1 MIYLFYQD
9 KHFRIRL
16 VVLFI
21 TLLLIAVILKVF
33 YIQVFQ
39 YQKLNSLANDLWQ
52 RNLPITADRG
62 LILDRNGK
70 VLASNITTTSL
81 YLVPNQIKDKETV
94 AKTLSEILKVSYEE
108 MYKHVSKK
116 TSIERVHPEGRQL
129 SFEIADK
136 INSYNYD
143 GVYLLKEA
151 KRYYPYNE
159 LLSHVL
165 GYVGIDSQGLSGLE
179 LKYDKELTGT
189 SGSIKYYSDA
199 KGNRLKKAEEYTEPT
214 SGNNIYLTIDL
225 DLQQAIERELDNAV
239 DKYNPEHALAIAMNP
254 KTGEILGMSSRPS
267 YNPNDYQTYT
277 QEVLSRNL
285 PIWMTYEPGS
295 TMKITTLASAIN
307 ENVVNLFTDTFY
319 DSGSVNVDGATIHC
333 WKAGG
338 HGAQTFLNVV
348 ENSCNPG
355 FVNLGFRL
363 GKEKLFKYIHNLG
376 FGEKTGIDLTGEATG
391 ILFNLDKVGNVE
403 LATTAFGQGVS
414 VTPIQQV
421 RSVSAIVNGG
431 TLYQPYIVKR
441 IENTTTKE
449 TISEVNPIAIRRV
462 ISEETSSLVR
472 FALENVVAHGSG
484 RNAYIENYRI
494 GGKTGTAQKV
504 SNGRYMVG
512 NYILSFI
519 GFLPADDPEIVLYV
533 AIDNPKGVTQYGGVV
548 AAPIAKAIFQSY
560 IAKNNISKSKET
572 IPKTYNWM
580 DTKYSILPSVIG
592 KTIKEA
598 NSILKNY
605 KIEYSGDGDK
615 IIYQSPEP
623 DYYVADD
630 STVKLML
637 GD

>member
-1 MIYLFYQD
+1 MFYQD

-16 VVLFI
+16 VVLFV

-52 RNLPITADRG
+52 RNLPITPDRG

-81 YLVPNQIKDKETV
+81 YLVPNQIKNKEEV
-94 AKTLSEILKVSYEE
+94 AKTLSEILEVPYDE
-108 MYKHVSKK
+108 MYKHVSKR

-143 GVYLLKEA
+143 GIYLLKEA
-151 KRYYPYNE
+151 KRYYPYND

-165 GYVGIDSQGLSGLE
+165 GYVGIDNQGLSGLE
-179 LKYDKELTGT
+179 LKYNEELTGT

-199 KGNRLKKAEEYTEPT
+199 KGNRLNKAEEYKEAI
-214 SGNNIYLTIDL
+214 SGNNVYLTIDL
-225 DLQQAIERELDNAV
+225 DLQQSVERELDNAV
-239 DKYNPEHALAIAMNP
+239 AKYNPEHALAIAINP
-254 KTGEILGMSSRPS
+254 KTGEILAMASRPS
-267 YNPNDYQTYT
+267 YNPNEYQTYT

-295 TMKITTLASAIN
+295 TMKITTLSAAIN
-307 ENVVNLFTDTFY
+307 EGVVNLFTDTFF
-319 DSGSVNVDGATIHC
+319 DSGSINVDGATIHC
-333 WKAGG
+333 WKSGG

-363 GKEKLFKYIHNLG
+363 GKEKLFKYIKDFG
-376 FGEKTGIDLTGEATG
+376 FGEKTGIDLTGEAKG
-391 ILFNLDKVGNVE
+391 ILFDLDRVGNVE
-403 LATTAFGQGVS
+403 LATTAFGQGIS

-421 RSVSAIVNGG
+421 RSVSAAVNGG
-431 TLYQPYIVKR
+431 TLYQPFIVKR
-441 IENTTTKE
+441 VENATTKE
-449 TISEVNPIAIRRV
+449 TISEVNPTVIRQV
-462 ISEETSSLVR
+462 ITEESSKLVR

-504 SNGRYMVG
+504 NNGHYMVG

-533 AIDNPKGVTQYGGVV
+533 AVDNPKGVTQYGGVV
-548 AAPIAKAIFQSY
+548 AAPIAKAIFSSY
-560 IAKNNISKSKET
+560 IEMNNVPKSKDT
-572 IPKTYNWM
+572 IPKTYNWL
-580 DTKYSILPSVIG
+580 DTKYSILPNVIG

-598 NSILKNY
+598 NNILKDY
-605 KIEYSGDGDK
+605 KIEYSGEGNK
-615 IIYQSPEP
+615 VIYQSPEP
-623 DYYVADD
+623 EYYVSDG